1 MRRKTWRIL
10 EKKNIFAYWRN
21 IKRTRCARHK
31 VEKKLNLTFWVN
43 TLGFR
48 IKCHTWDAKGLKNV
62 DKKWSVKFKV
72 VPTCR
77 GLKLR
82 RHADVSRA
90 DMSMF
95 KVAMSDMSR
104 RVSRRR
110 HVEDQLKATSWRFK
124 DDPDMSNLKKR
135 HAGCWRISG
144 VSLKCRRDETIAV
157 S

>member
-1 MRRKTWRIL
+1 MMFSLSSEIYMYKVCA
-10 EKKNIFAYWRN
+10 EKPDASWK
-21 IKRTRCARHK
+21 KRTFLRTEEISRGPVVRGTRMK
-31 VEKKLNLTFWVN
+31 KKLNLTFWVN
-43 TLGFR
+43 TVGFR

-124 DDPDMSNLKKR
+124 DDRHVKLKR
-135 HAGCWRISG
+135 TTCRL
-144 VSLKCRRDETIAV
+144 LKN
-157 S
+157 

>member
-43 TLGFR
+43 TVGFR

-104 RVSRRR
+104 RVDVDMSKINWRRQ
-110 HVEDQLKATSWRFK
+110 VEDLKMT
-124 DDPDMSNLKKR
+124 DMSNLKER

>member
-1 MRRKTWRIL
+1 MSHL
-10 EKKNIFAYWRN
+10 
-21 IKRTRCARHK
+21 RCEG
-31 VEKKLNLTFWVN
+31 VEKCRQEV
-43 TLGFR
+43 
-48 IKCHTWDAKGLKNV
+48 KC
-62 DKKWSVKFKV
+62 KV

-110 HVEDQLKATSWRFK
+110 HVEDQLKATS
-124 DDPDMSNLKKR
+124 
-135 HAGCWRISG
+135 
-144 VSLKCRRDETIAV
+144 
-157 S
+157 